1 MRSLLLAT
9 SAFAA
14 ISSPALAARLPAED
28 QATTATTTTAPVAAE
43 ATTDTSGIGEII
55 VTAQRREE
63 SLQKAGLA
71 IDAVT
76 GNDLVQRGITSAADI
91 TKAVPSLSIPQPGGS
106 VASIFIRGVGNITTS
121 SYNDPAVTP
130 SYDGVVLGRGGG
142 VFGAAFYDLQ
152 RVEVLK
158 GPQGILYGRNAT
170 GGAVNI
176 IPARPEIGRN
186 GMGFNVAFGNYDA
199 VETDAHIN
207 LATSANSALRVSAAY
222 SAHDGYN
229 RDGTDDLKRGSLRA
243 QFLVEPSSDLSVRIG
258 ADYTHLGGK
267 GAGGSYVGGFI
278 PGASGYT
285 FFPAGLDTSEGF
297 NTPAANAFRAHNLG
311 APAFAFLGAMNRDQ
325 RQDSTYWGVNAEIN
339 WQTGIGKL
347 TVIPAYRESRDNS
360 FFYGPAFNIANTN
373 EKVKQGSLEARLSGT
388 AGMFDYV
395 VGGYYF
401 NEKIKANNQYNQE
414 FVLPIV
420 DYRHNTDSYA
430 AFGQLTA
437 HVSDRFRLIGGARYT
452 HDKKSIDGL
461 INNFI
466 TFCGGPPPAL
476 LTPPASFA
484 AGCATPGN
492 MPYYPNFLNTG
503 DTINWLVAN
512 RWIPGN
518 SVDRPGYQVF
528 PLVNGVG
535 AILKTYNPVVDT
547 RSYSRVTWK
556 GSVEF
561 DVAPASLLYAT
572 VESGYRAGGL
582 QMTESRTSYLPEF
595 ITAYTIGSKNRFF
608 GNHVQLNLE
617 GFLWKYRDQQ
627 ITYFTVDTSG
637 TLISSNENAGRSTIK
652 GFDADIV
659 VKPTRGTTLS
669 AKVQY
674 LDTRYDNLHLYTA
687 SPRDNFGCP
696 FTYTGAV
703 AGGAPVKDFNC
714 SRNPLLFSPK
724 WTVNL
729 GAEQVVPMGG
739 DVELVGS
746 ISSAWRDSQWGAFE
760 YLDFER
766 IPAYWTTDAALTLR
780 SSTGTWALTG
790 FVRNFEDKRR
800 NLAPQAS
807 PLGMAVG
814 HYSAPRTWGVRLSS
828 NF

>member
-1 MRSLLLAT
+1 MRTLLLAT
-9 SAFAA
+9 SALAIVTTPAFAA
-14 ISSPALAARLPAED
+14 ETPAQD
-28 QATTATTTTAPVAAE
+28 QSATATATATAA
-43 ATTDTSGIGEII
+43 APADNGGIGEII

-76 GNDLVQRGITSAADI
+76 GNDLAQRGITSSADI
-91 TKAVPSLSIPQPGGS
+91 TKAVPSLSIPQPGGNI
-106 VASIFIRGVGNITTS
+106 ASIFIRGVGNITTS

-176 IPARPEIGRN
+176 IPAHPEIGRN
-186 GMGFNVAFGNYDA
+186 SMGFNISAGNYNAVDA
-199 VETDAHIN
+199 DAHVN

-222 SAHDGYN
+222 STHDGYN
-229 RDGTDDLKRGSLRA
+229 RDGTDDAKRGSLRA

-258 ADYTHLGGK
+258 ADYTHLGGR
-267 GAGGSYVGGFI
+267 GAGGSYIGGYV
-278 PGASGYT
+278 PGATGYT
-285 FFPAGLDTSEGF
+285 FFPANLDSS
-297 NTPAANAFRAHNLG
+297 ANAFRAQNIG
-311 APAFAFLGAMNRDQ
+311 APAFGFLSAMNQDQ

-339 WQTGIGKL
+339 WKTGIGKL
-347 TVIPAYRESRDNS
+347 TVIPAYRESSDNS
-360 FFYGPAFNIANTN
+360 FFYGPAFNVAHTV
-373 EKVKQGSLEARLSGT
+373 EKVKQTSLEARLSGKT
-388 AGMFDYV
+388 GMFDYV
-395 VGGYYF
+395 LGGYYF
-401 NEKIKANNQYNQE
+401 NEKIKANDEYNQE
-414 FVLPIV
+414 FVLPMV
-420 DYRHNTDSYA
+420 DYRHKTDSYA

-476 LTPPASFA
+476 ITPPASFG

-503 DTINWLVAN
+503 DTINWLKSN
-512 RWIPGN
+512 GWIAGN
-518 SVDRPGYQVF
+518 STTQPGYQVF

-556 GSVEF
+556 ASAEF
-561 DVAPASLLYAT
+561 DVTPTSLLYAT
-572 VESGYRAGGL
+572 AESGYRAGGL
-582 QMTESRTSYLPEF
+582 QMTESKTSYLPEF

-608 GNHVQLNLE
+608 DNHVQLNLE

-652 GFDADIV
+652 GFDADLV

-674 LDTRYDNLHLYTA
+674 LDTKYNDLHLYTA
-687 SPRDNFGCP
+687 SPRDNIGCP
-696 FTYTGAV
+696 FTYTGAI

-714 SRNPLLFSPK
+714 SGNPLLFSPK

-729 GAEQVVPMGG
+729 GAEQVVPLNA
-739 DVELVGS
+739 DIELVANVNT
-746 ISSAWRDSQWGAFE
+746 AWRDSQWGAFE

-766 IPAYWTTDAALTLR
+766 IPAYWTTDASLTVRAANGSL
-780 SSTGTWALTG
+780 ALTG
-790 FVRNFEDKRR
+790 FVRNIENKRR
-800 NLAPQAS
+800 DLAPQAS

-814 HYSAPRTWGVRLSS
+814 HFSAPRTWGLRLSG

>member
-1 MRSLLLAT
+1 MRTLLLA
-9 SAFAA
+9 
-14 ISSPALAARLPAED
+14 SSALALTATPAAA
-28 QATTATTTTAPVAAE
+28 QVAQPAGATTAAEPAA
-43 ATTDTSGIGEII
+43 TGDTSGIGEII

-76 GNDLVQRGITSAADI
+76 GNDLVQRGITSASDI
-91 TKAVPSLSIPQPGGS
+91 TKAVPSLSFAQPGGNI
-106 VASIFIRGVGNITTS
+106 ASIFIRGVGNITTS

-176 IPARPEIGRN
+176 IPARPEIGSTSA
-186 GMGFNVAFGNYDA
+186 GFNAAYGSYSSVDA
-199 VETDAHIN
+199 DAHVNI
-207 LATSANSALRVSAAY
+207 ATSANSALRVSGAW
-222 SAHDGYN
+222 SSHDGYN
-229 RDGTDDLKRGSLRA
+229 RDGTDDAKRGALRA
-243 QFLVEPSSDLSVRIG
+243 QFLVKPSSDLSLRIG

-267 GAGGSYVGGFI
+267 GAGGSYVGGYS
-278 PGASGYT
+278 PGPTGYT
-285 FFPAGLDTSEGF
+285 FFPAGLDSSEGF
-297 NTPAANAFRAHNLG
+297 NTPAANAFRAQNLG
-311 APAFAFLGAMNRDQ
+311 APAFGFLGAMNRDQ
-325 RQDSTYWGVNAEIN
+325 QLDSTYWGVNAELG
-339 WQTGIGKL
+339 WDSGIGKV
-347 TVIPAYRESRDNS
+347 TVIPAYRESTDHT
-360 FFYGPAFNIANTN
+360 FFYGPAFNVSNTN
-373 EKVKQGSLEARLSGT
+373 EKVKQTSLEARLSGK
-388 AGMFDYV
+388 ADRFDYV
-395 VGGYYF
+395 VGAYYF
-401 NEKIKANNQYNQE
+401 GEKIKANNQYNQE

-420 DYRHNTDSYA
+420 DYRHKTDSFA

-437 HVSDRFRLIGGARYT
+437 HVTDRFRLIGGARFT
-452 HDKKSIDGL
+452 HDKKAIDGL

-476 LTPPASFA
+476 LTPPASFG
-484 AGCATPGN
+484 AGCAAPGA
-492 MPYYPNFLNTG
+492 MPRYPNFLNTG
-503 DTINWLVAN
+503 DTIAWLKSN
-512 RWIPGN
+512 GWIAAA
-518 SVDRPGYQVF
+518 STDQPGYQVF

-547 RSYSRVTWK
+547 KSYSRVTWK

-582 QMTESRTSYLPEF
+582 QMTESKTSYLPEF
-595 ITAYTIGSKNRFF
+595 ITAYTIGSKNRFLD
-608 GNHVQLNLE
+608 NHLQINLE

-659 VKPTRGTTLS
+659 AKPAGGTTLS

-674 LDTRYDNLHLYTA
+674 LDTKYNDLHLYTA

-703 AGGAPVKDFNC
+703 AGGAPVKNFDC
-714 SRNPLLFSPK
+714 SGNPLLFSPK

-729 GAEQVVPMGG
+729 GAEQVVPLG
-739 DVELVGS
+739 DKLELVGNVDT
-746 ISSAWRDSQWGAFE
+746 AWRDSQWGAFE
-760 YLDFER
+760 YLDFEH
-766 IPAYWTTDAALTLR
+766 IPAYWTTDAALTVR
-780 SSTGTWALTG
+780 AANGGWAVTG
-790 FVRNFEDKRR
+790 FVRNLENKRR

-814 HYSAPRTWGVRLSS
+814 HYSAPRVWGVRLSG